1 MTNKEWKRHM
11 AYEALVILGMLA
23 LLLYVCRLW
32 PILLLVILGIFTAA
46 LRLVFLSSPKVQPI
60 RPEQPASVS
69 PEPQRAVTK
78 REAADEEDSLS
89 FGELQTRITR

>member
-32 PILLLVILGIFTAA
+32 PILLLVILGIFGGGSAPGVPQFPQGAA
-46 LRLVFLSSPKVQPI
+46 HPAGATGI
-60 RPEQPASVS
+60 RVSRASAGRDKTGS
-69 PEPQRAVTK
+69 R
-78 REAADEEDSLS
+78 R
-89 FGELQTRITR
+89 